1 MRKLTYNESV
11 GVAVSL
17 AVIGFLIFGSQFLS
31 LFNTNPTTTDA
42 AAPAFGTA
50 EKTTMDIPTTG
61 VKTEDITVG
70 TGAVVKPG
78 DNITVNYVGRL
89 TDGKVFDSSYDRGQP
104 FAFTIGAGMVIRG
117 WDEGLIGM
125 KEGGK
130 RRLVIAPDYAYGN
143 QNVGPIPANSPLVF
157 EVELLNVTR

>member
-17 AVIGFLIFGSQFLS
+17 AVIGFLLFGGQFLS
-31 LFNTNPTTTDA
+31 LFKTNPITTDDA
-42 AAPAFGTA
+42 ARAFGTT

-61 VKTEDITVG
+61 VKTEDIVVG
-70 TGAVVKPG
+70 AGPEIKAG
-78 DNITVNYVGRL
+78 DKITVNYVGML

-104 FAFTIGAGMVIRG
+104 FELAIGTGQVIRG
-117 WDEGLIGM
+117 WDEGLLGM
-125 KEGGK
+125 KVGGK
-130 RRLVIAPDYAYGN
+130 RRLIIAPDYAYGN

-157 EVELLNVTR
+157 EVELVDVAR